1 MVATVH
7 TIGAVYSILTAV
19 KVSGNRNKSIPV
31 TLFNAMCSETNVF
44 LILNRIKK

>member
-1 MVATVH
+1 MVAAVH

-31 TLFNAMCSETNVF
+31 SLFTAVCSDTSF
-44 LILNRIKK
+44 F